1 MDNNENI
8 EERLEKL
15 EKSNKKSVGVIIAL
29 VIIVLILV
37 ALLLMAKTNI
47 LETIGLTNKQSN
59 SAPEVVDKDDKD
71 KEEETTKEPEK
82 IVGEQ
87 VNNTANEVLKKLS
100 KVGGCGLLDFFVS
113 TTKITANDISGSTAF
128 LLVYHNEYFPLYK
141 TSYEM
146 PNSIPV
152 SDVAQ
157 KATKY
162 LGKNYS
168 FVPENP
174 KACNNYK
181 YDAASSS
188 YVRIQSGCGGACG
201 PDTYSVNSA
210 YIQGDYLYA
219 SVTNSGTNYLFT
231 FVNEDGNYIFVSS
244 EPVAY

>member
-15 EKSNKKSVGVIIAL
+15 EKSNKKSTGVIIAL
-29 VIIVLILV
+29 VIIVLILGC
-37 ALLLMAKTNI
+37 LLLMTKTNI

-59 SAPEVVDKDDKD
+59 SAPEVVDKGD

-100 KVGGCGLLDFFVS
+100 KVSGCGLLDYFVS
-113 TTKITANDISGSTAF
+113 TTKLTASDISGSTAF
-128 LLVYHNEYFPLYK
+128 LLVYFNEYFPLYEN
-141 TSYEM
+141 SSEM
-146 PNSIPV
+146 PNSILV

-157 KATKY
+157 KATRY

-181 YDAASSS
+181 YDATSSS
-188 YVRIQSGCGGACG
+188 YVKIQSGCGGTCG
-201 PDTYSVNSA
+201 PETYSVNSA
-210 YIQGDYLYA
+210 YIQGDYLYV
-219 SVTNSGTNYLFT
+219 SVTNREANYLFT
-231 FVNEDGNYIFVSS
+231 FMNEDGNYIFVSS
-244 EPVAY
+244 EPVAQ